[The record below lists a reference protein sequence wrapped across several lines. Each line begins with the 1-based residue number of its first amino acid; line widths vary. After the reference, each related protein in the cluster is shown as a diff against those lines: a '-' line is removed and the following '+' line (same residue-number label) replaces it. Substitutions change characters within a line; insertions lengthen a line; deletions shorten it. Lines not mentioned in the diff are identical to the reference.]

1 MPTREQTNNEAI
13 KLFQSLVESDNPEL
27 SSTWL
32 GIYQVLLWF
41 EPVNWLGFGLLPHI
55 IDADKLR
62 PNSPRKQLS
71 WSNPTIWQRRAQWVS
86 DYLGNK
92 LGCAVDELPDKT
104 DLLMKKP
111 DYQGLQRQNILG
123 IAFSGLIKYVL
134 EEFGAP
140 NINYTY
146 EVEATRVFPG
156 IAFPGRSSTPRIDIL
171 AEREGLPLMII
182 SAKWSLRHDRLSD
195 ITNEC
200 PVYKASYQ
208 RIYRTNE
215 RPELKYFVATN
226 EFDPAR
232 LNKILDDSCVNGVV
246 HVHKPAVTEV
256 CQLDGRLDELIDLE
270 DFVKQ
275 TYN

>member
-1 MPTREQTNNEAI
+1 
-13 KLFQSLVESDNPEL
+13 
-27 SSTWL
+27 
-32 GIYQVLLWF
+32 
-41 EPVNWLGFGLLPHI
+41 
-55 IDADKLR
+55 
-62 PNSPRKQLS
+62 
-71 WSNPTIWQRRAQWVS
+71 
-86 DYLGNK
+86 
-92 LGCAVDELPDKT
+92 
-104 DLLMKKP
+104 
-111 DYQGLQRQNILG
+111 
-123 IAFSGLIKYVL
+123 
-134 EEFGAP
+134 
-140 NINYTY
+140 
-146 EVEATRVFPG
+146 
-156 IAFPGRSSTPRIDIL
+156 
-171 AEREGLPLMII
+171 MII